1 MTKKPIP
8 VITSFGGV
16 NASGRSSD
24 HVGYQNTVF
33 DSLSKKDQIKV
44 LKDLA
49 VMQGLIKASG
59 SSWSKD
65 SEKIENLNDF
75 LSQNSDQIRSNTMV
89 RKLDRELYDP
99 DGIILDQIKASAGGQ
114 LPTGFNP
121 GSFYPSRQHA
131 RALQMTIFGMSDT
144 LGQF

>member
-33 DSLSKKDQIKV
+33 DSLSKEDQTKV

-59 SSWSKD
+59 NSWSKD
-65 SEKIENLNDF
+65 SEKIENAVD
-75 LSQNSDQIRSNTMV
+75 
-89 RKLDRELYDP
+89 LYDLHKSTEFKSEFLIFSAISET
-99 DGIILDQIKASAGGQ
+99 DNEKILDIKFTLQITHQVAIKLYQEICTSKPLQELLLLRKA
-114 LPTGFNP
+114 L
-121 GSFYPSRQHA
+121 Y
-131 RALQMTIFGMSDT
+131 L
-144 LGQF
+144 

>member
-24 HVGYQNTVF
+24 HIGYQNTVF
-33 DSLSKKDQIKV
+33 DSLSKKDQTKV

-49 VMQGLIKASG
+49 VMQGLITVSG
-59 SSWSKD
+59 YSWSND

-75 LSQNSDQIRSNTMV
+75 LNQN
-89 RKLDRELYDP
+89 
-99 DGIILDQIKASAGGQ
+99 
-114 LPTGFNP
+114 
-121 GSFYPSRQHA
+121 
-131 RALQMTIFGMSDT
+131 
-144 LGQF
+144 

>member
-33 DSLSKKDQIKV
+33 DSLSKKDQTKV

-59 SSWSKD
+59 NSWSKD

-75 LSQNSDQIRSNTMV
+75 VSQNSDQIRLNTMV

-99 DGIILDQIKASAGGQ
+99 DGIILDQIKASAGG
-114 LPTGFNP
+114 
-121 GSFYPSRQHA
+121 
-131 RALQMTIFGMSDT
+131 
-144 LGQF
+144 